1 MRKEEVSALLQRY
14 ITSRREGK
22 NVYFDADEI
31 DELLDSFEDSD
42 DFTYYDEV
50 LALGLKLHPY
60 NTEIK
65 IRQCRAYIFH
75 EQYDKALTLIES
87 IIEKDNQDL
96 DMLRM
101 ECFIMKNRYDK
112 VIEHIETLINDQC
125 EYLESIFEYIA
136 PLLGDMEMNKEAHD
150 FVNRGL
156 MIFPENLILLDEL
169 CYNLEIEGNI
179 QEAIKISNQ
188 LIDKN
193 PYSYEYWFTLGRL
206 HSINGE
212 FDKAIEAFDF
222 ALTCDNSDDELKI
235 LKAYCHYMNEN
246 YEKAIELYQEMKWTE
261 EVRPRVIPLLAECY
275 VKIEEYEKAY
285 HLLKEQMNQNFYPED
300 SSTYINHIRCCV
312 ELGKE
317 KEASETLFK
326 AVKQFP
332 NNVRLLS
339 LLALS
344 YSENGQEEKAIEIT
358 EQLFN
363 VLDQTAEKKDT
374 DIESLYRAAQYLYLK
389 GDIDTSIQYY
399 QKVYE
404 ANPNIPL
411 IHLHLA
417 MAYLA
422 KKDMVHFNEHY
433 RKVSQE
439 DLNDYLK
446 ISGVSYEEIM
456 ASYKNSKHIP
466 PEDLVKEFLNN
477 KDNSN

>member
-1 MRKEEVSALLQRY
+1 MKNKEVSDLLQRY
-14 ITSRREGK
+14 LTNRREGK

-31 DELLDSFEDSD
+31 NDLLDSFEDSN
-42 DFTYYDEV
+42 DFSYYNEV

-65 IRQCRAYIFH
+65 IRQCRAYLFH

-87 IIEKDNQDL
+87 IVETDNQDL
-96 DMLRM
+96 DMLRL
-101 ECFIMKNRYDK
+101 ECFVMKNKYDK
-112 VIEHIETLINDQC
+112 VLEYIETLMNNQC
-125 EYLESIFEYIA
+125 EYLESLFEYIA
-136 PLLGDMEMNKEAHD
+136 QILGDMEMNIEAHD

-156 MIFPENLILLDEL
+156 KLFPDNLILLDEL
-169 CYNLEIEGNI
+169 CYNLEIEGDI
-179 QEAIKISNQ
+179 QNAIKVSNL

-246 YEKAIELYQEMKWTE
+246 YEKAIEIYQEMKLTKD
-261 EVRPRVIPLLAECY
+261 VRSRVIPLLAECY
-275 VKIEEYEKAY
+275 VKMDEYEKAY
-285 HLLKEQMNQNFYPED
+285 HLLKEQMNQNYFPED
-300 SSTYINHIRCCV
+300 STTYINHIRCCI

-317 KEASETLFK
+317 KEASDTLFK
-326 AVKQFP
+326 AIKQFP

-363 VLDQTAEKKDT
+363 VLDQTEEKRDT
-374 DIESLYRAAQYLYLK
+374 DIETLYRAAQYLYQK
-389 GDIDTSIQYY
+389 GDIDKSIQYY

-404 ANPNIPL
+404 ADPNIPL

-417 MAYLA
+417 MVYLA

-433 RKVSQE
+433 QKVSQK

-446 ISGVSYEEIM
+446 EIGVSYEDILV
-456 ASYKNSKHIP
+456 SDKNSKHIA

>member
-136 PLLGDMEMNKEAHD
+136 PLLGDMEMNTAAHD

-179 QEAIKISNQ
+179 QEAIKISNR

-261 EVRPRVIPLLAECY
+261 EVRPR
-275 VKIEEYEKAY
+275 
-285 HLLKEQMNQNFYPED
+285 
-300 SSTYINHIRCCV
+300 
-312 ELGKE
+312 
-317 KEASETLFK
+317 
-326 AVKQFP
+326 
-332 NNVRLLS
+332 
-339 LLALS
+339 
-344 YSENGQEEKAIEIT
+344 
-358 EQLFN
+358 
-363 VLDQTAEKKDT
+363 
-374 DIESLYRAAQYLYLK
+374 
-389 GDIDTSIQYY
+389 
-399 QKVYE
+399 
-404 ANPNIPL
+404 
-411 IHLHLA
+411 
-417 MAYLA
+417 
-422 KKDMVHFNEHY
+422 
-433 RKVSQE
+433 
-439 DLNDYLK
+439 
-446 ISGVSYEEIM
+446 ISRM
-456 ASYKNSKHIP
+456 LCKNRRI
-466 PEDLVKEFLNN
+466 
-477 KDNSN
+477 